1 MVIFFILG
9 TVVLWSVIVGTESE
23 AAYPILYVW
32 FFLAFARYKFKWANP
47 DHARQCRRIEEALFQ
62 SPTNEVMTQTLHF
75 AQSKRMF
82 ADDIYGFFLELV
94 ELDPQKSR
102 KIFALEVGRLLY
114 SEIQIQNDIDARC

>member
-1 MVIFFILG
+1 
-9 TVVLWSVIVGTESE
+9 
-23 AAYPILYVW
+23 
-32 FFLAFARYKFKWANP
+32 
-47 DHARQCRRIEEALFQ
+47 
-62 SPTNEVMTQTLHF
+62 MTQALHF